1 MSVAAQVLD
10 LAAGRDHSLVLR
22 SGAQLVGW
30 GGDGTGRFPAPLGV
44 CSAPS
49 SESGAVY
56 VPTDVELRHITASAG
71 MSLALDAQGELR
83 VGLLERKRGTHGSHP
98 ATI

>member
-1 MSVAAQVLD
+1 MRKTLSSVSGKARGLLVVTEAMSVAAQVLD

-56 VPTDVELRHITASAG
+56 VPTDVELRHITASASNRSG
-71 MSLALDAQGELR
+71 
-83 VGLLERKRGTHGSHP
+83 P
-98 ATI
+98 